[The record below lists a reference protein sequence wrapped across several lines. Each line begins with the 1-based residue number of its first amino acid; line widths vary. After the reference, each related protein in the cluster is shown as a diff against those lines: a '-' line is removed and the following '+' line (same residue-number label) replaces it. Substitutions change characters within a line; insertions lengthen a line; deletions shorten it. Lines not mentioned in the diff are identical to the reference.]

1 MNQTEKDLPTM
12 SSADRRR
19 PGETRKEIRDATAGA
34 DQLAER
40 RYSDI
45 AKALVMGQVAQFVGA
60 GLAQW
65 NELNNGD
72 IEVRFM
78 SGELFHFGK
87 TSIVRVG

>member
-1 MNQTEKDLPTM
+1 MNQTEKGSLTM
-12 SSADRRR
+12 SSADRLRS
-19 PGETRKEIRDATAGA
+19 GETRRKIRDTTASA

-40 RYSDI
+40 RYSVI
-45 AKALVMGQVAQFVGA
+45 AKALVMGQVVQFVRV
-60 GLAQW
+60 GLAQR

-72 IEVRFM
+72 IEVRFV

>member
-1 MNQTEKDLPTM
+1 MKQTEKSLLTM
-12 SSADRRR
+12 SSADRLRS
-19 PGETRKEIRDATAGA
+19 GETRRKIRDATVSAN
-34 DQLAER
+34 QLAER

-45 AKALVMGQVAQFVGA
+45 AKALVMGQVVQFVRV

-72 IEVRFM
+72 IEVRFV
-78 SGELFHFGK
+78 SGELFRFGK

>member
-1 MNQTEKDLPTM
+1 M

-19 PGETRKEIRDATAGA
+19 SGETRKEIGDAMASA

-45 AKALVMGQVAQFVGA
+45 AKALVMGQVAQFVRV

-65 NELNNGD
+65 HELNNGD

-87 TSIVRVG
+87 TSIARVG